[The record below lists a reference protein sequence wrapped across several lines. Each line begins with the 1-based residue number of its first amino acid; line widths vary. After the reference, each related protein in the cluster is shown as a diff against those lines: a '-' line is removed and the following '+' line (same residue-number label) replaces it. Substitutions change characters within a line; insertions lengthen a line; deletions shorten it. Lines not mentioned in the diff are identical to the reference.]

1 MAALSEPGGALLEW
15 AWAGAAL
22 EGESGDT
29 FVVRI
34 HAGGAVLAVIDGLG
48 HGAHAACAARRASAI
63 VSASPERELGVAEL
77 FGRCHEGLVETR
89 GAVMSLA
96 SYDHASSSL
105 KWAGVGNVEGVL
117 LRAVVA
123 PGFADMELA
132 ARGGV
137 LGFRMPELRVSSLP
151 VSRRDLLILATDG
164 IRGEFWREV
173 NRHAAPQAIAD
184 FVLSRFGRRDDDA
197 LVLVAR
203 YLEAAS

>member
-1 MAALSEPGGALLEW
+1 MAALSDPGGALLDF

-22 EGESGDT
+22 EGESGDA
-29 FVVRI
+29 FVARV

-48 HGAHAACAARRASAI
+48 HGPHAAAAARRASAI
-63 VSASPERELGVAEL
+63 VNAERELGVEEL
-77 FGRCHEGLVETR
+77 FRRCHEGLVETR

-96 SYDHASSSL
+96 SYDHSRSSL
-105 KWAGVGNVEGVL
+105 EWAGVGNVEGVL
-117 LRAVVA
+117 LRAVVM

-137 LGFRMPELRVSSLP
+137 LGFRMPELRVSSLR
-151 VSRRDLLILATDG
+151 VARRDVLILATDG